1 MDLGHMENWL
11 SAESAIVIRNI
22 WKGSRNIPHVWCCE
36 KSHLLYTVQKMLVHR
51 IAGVARSKFY
61 LKACSVCKMETEV
74 GYAKRE
80 KGICKIETDKV
91 MMVWGECPRLA
102 AEEY

>member
-1 MDLGHMENWL
+1 M
-11 SAESAIVIRNI
+11 
-22 WKGSRNIPHVWCCE
+22 
-36 KSHLLYTVQKMLVHR
+36 
-51 IAGVARSKFY
+51 KFD
-61 LKACSVCKMETEV
+61 LKACGVCKMEIEV
-74 GYAKRE
+74 GYAKSE